1 MKTYYINLLFFLI
14 GTFPL
19 ALMAQLDQGQ
29 AFINGS
35 FSVNNYNFRVKD
47 SDRTDNSK
55 DFGVYFRGGYLLKNN
70 LALSLGLSLGQSKNI
85 GYNEVYTQTEIRPDG
100 QVLYTRQLADTK
112 NTYKSFGLSLGLN
125 RFISL
130 KERLYLVLDG
140 NFAASFQSG
149 NNAQQ
154 IPGQNEQV
162 SEWKEN
168 DVALNFNPGLVYFL
182 SPRFGLSGNIGGF
195 YLRFQPKSDQTY
207 ASTLSG
213 GFSTSGA
220 LGFGLNY
227 FFK

>member
-1 MKTYYINLLFFLI
+1 MKTYHINLLFFLI

-19 ALMAQLDQGQ
+19 ALMAQLNQGQ
-29 AFINGS
+29 TFINGG
-35 FSVNNYNFRVKD
+35 FSVNNYNSRIND
-47 SDRTDNSK
+47 SDKTNSSQ
-55 DFGVYFRGGYLLKNN
+55 DFGVYFRGGYLLKDN
-70 LALSLGLSLGQSKNI
+70 LALTLGLNIGRSKNT
-85 GYNEVYTQTEIRPDG
+85 GYNEVYTQAEIRPDG

-140 NFAASFQSG
+140 NFAASFSSG
-149 NNAQQ
+149 NNTQQ

-162 SEWKEN
+162 SEWKQN
-168 DVALNFNPGLVYFL
+168 DIALNFNPGLAYFL

-195 YLRFQPKSDQTY
+195 YLRFQPKSEQTY

-213 GFSTSGA
+213 GFSTSGV

>member
-14 GTFPL
+14 GVFPI
-19 ALMAQLDQGQ
+19 ALMAQLNQGQ
-29 AFINGS
+29 TFINGS
-35 FSVNNYNFRVKD
+35 FSVNNYNYRVKD
-47 SDRTDNSK
+47 SDRTDSSK
-55 DFGVYFRGGYLLKNN
+55 DFGVYFRGGYLLKEN
-70 LALSLGLSLGQSKNI
+70 LALTLGLSLGQSKNI
-85 GYNEVYTQTEIRPDG
+85 GYNEIYTPTEIRPDG
-100 QVLYTRQLADTK
+100 QALYTRQVADTK
-112 NTYKSFGLSLGLN
+112 NTYKTFGVSLGLN

-140 NFAASFQSG
+140 NVAANFSS
-149 NNAQQ
+149 NNNSQQ

-162 SEWKEN
+162 SELKQN

-182 SPRFGLSGNIGGF
+182 SPRFGISGNIGGF

-213 GFSTSGA
+213 GFSTSGL
-220 LGFGLNY
+220 LGIGLNY